1 MFLKSPLWHL
11 GKERQLEGLGKEMK
25 VSKRDL
31 MGAVGLLLKKDLKRL
46 LEKKIVEKF
55 SLALEMP
62 FQDNQSWKKQKQDVT
77 CDWAYVTQVQRRE
90 VRRRKI

>member
-1 MFLKSPLWHL
+1 M

-62 FQDNQSWKKQKQDVT
+62 FQDNQS
-77 CDWAYVTQVQRRE
+77 
-90 VRRRKI
+90 

>member
-1 MFLKSPLWHL
+1 
-11 GKERQLEGLGKEMK
+11 MK

-62 FQDNQSWKKQKQDVT
+62 FQDNQS
-77 CDWAYVTQVQRRE
+77 
-90 VRRRKI
+90 